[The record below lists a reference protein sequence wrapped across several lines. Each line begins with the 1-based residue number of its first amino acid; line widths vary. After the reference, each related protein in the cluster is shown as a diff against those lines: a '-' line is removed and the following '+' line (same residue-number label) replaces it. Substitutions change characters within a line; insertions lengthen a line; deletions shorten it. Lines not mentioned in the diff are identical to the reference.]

1 MSKIVKNY
9 IYNIIFQMLV
19 LFIPLIL
26 SPYLVR
32 TLGSHNLG
40 IYSYISS
47 IASIITSVALLGTYD
62 YGCRQIAYTRDFN
75 YKCEQ
80 NYNEIFTLRL
90 FLGIIATVI
99 YVIVAIVEREY
110 FSYFILYYFWILA
123 SFIDPSWFFV
133 GEEDMRPTAIKNS
146 CIKLFTV
153 GLIFLIIRNS
163 DHLARYLIIMAGTT
177 LLANLVLFLQLNR
190 YSIKRQLSLNN
201 WKIHCKESLALFW
214 PQVASLF
221 YLQVD
226 KVMLRVLA
234 SNIDEVSYYDYGE
247 KIVTIPLTFITVL
260 STVMM
265 PRIANEYKK
274 DNMSAVSNLL
284 SRAAGFSLML
294 AFPMMLGMI
303 ICAPKLV
310 PWYLGENYTS
320 TISVIICIS
329 PMIITNALTS
339 ISGKQY
345 FVATNQTKII
355 LKAYVSA
362 AIVNIIINALLIPKF
377 DCLGAGIAT
386 VVSATVSVIIQYYYM
401 NVQIGIKQVLIH
413 GMRYLFLSLPMATFV
428 FFIGIKRD
436 ATISTTA
443 LQVVIGLVSYAATL
457 IIIKDEN
464 IKALMKKVHL

>member
-1 MSKIVKNY
+1 MGKIAKNY

-19 LFIPLIL
+19 LLVPLVL

-32 TLGSHNLG
+32 TLGSYNLG

-47 IASIITSVALLGTYD
+47 MASIITTISLLGTYD
-62 YGCRQIAYTRDFN
+62 YGCRQIAYTRDSN
-75 YKCEQ
+75 KKSAQ

-90 FLGIIATVI
+90 ILGVIATII
-99 YVIVAIVEREY
+99 YLIVAIIERKY
-110 FSYFILYYFWILA
+110 FFYFVLYYLWVIA
-123 SFIDPSWFFV
+123 SFVDPSWFFV

-153 GLIFLIIRNS
+153 GLIFLLVHNS
-163 DHLARYLIIMAGTT
+163 DHLVRYLIIMAGTT
-177 LLANLVLFLQLNR
+177 LLANSILFMQLNR
-190 YSIKRQLSLNN
+190 YSVKKQLSLNN
-201 WKIHCKESLALFW
+201 WKSHCKESLALFW

-274 DNMSAVSNLL
+274 DNMSAVCDLL

-294 AFPMMLGMI
+294 AFPMMFGMM

-320 TISVIICIS
+320 TIGVIICIS
-329 PMIITNALTS
+329 PMIITNALAS
-339 ISGKQY
+339 ISGNQY

-362 AIVNIIINALLIPKF
+362 ATVNIIINYLLIPRF

-386 VVSATVSVIIQYYYM
+386 VVSAIVSVIIQYYYM
-401 NVQIGIKQVLIH
+401 NKQIGIKSVLLYGIK
-413 GMRYLFLSLPMATFV
+413 YLFLALPMAIII
-428 FFIGIKRD
+428 FIIGMKRE
-436 ATISTTA
+436 ATVSTTVV
-443 LQVVIGLVSYAATL
+443 QVVAGLLSYVVALLL
-457 IIIKDEN
+457 IQDEN
-464 IKALMKKVHL
+464 MKTLLKKMHL